1 MTNNIMKTLSQYIHE
16 SLISEGGN
24 AVKAEPIPA
33 VIAPKVYDEIE
44 KKVHA
49 VSKFK
54 NIDMAALGS
63 IGKKAD
69 DQTNGDIDVAV
80 RVDTKDELNEIV
92 DTCFKDCEIN
102 YNTMKTITSF
112 GYPYNIDGYKGIAQV
127 DFMIVQ
133 KMDWAKAYYHS
144 PNLKTGESKYKG
156 AIRTAMLADVIA
168 CIPVPDVKDEYFDD
182 GVTVKRKWKHTF
194 NTEGV
199 FIQLIDYC
207 GKKGEPVKNGKKLK
221 EFEKLVTNDPL
232 NMVRFIFGE
241 KGTLEDINSAESL
254 WKAIHDPSKYKWGD
268 EVLYNTEKKII
279 TDKMLI
285 EKINKEDF
293 KCTKYKE

>member
-1 MTNNIMKTLSQYIHE
+1 MKRLIELIKE
-16 SLISEGGN
+16 SLIQEGGN
-24 AVKAEPIPA
+24 AVQANPIPA
-33 VIAPKVYDEIE
+33 IIAPKVYDEIE
-44 KKVHA
+44 KKVHS

-54 NIDMAALGS
+54 DIDMAALGS

-92 DTCFKDCEIN
+92 DTCFSNCEIN

-156 AIRTAMLADVIA
+156 VVRTTLLNDIIS
-168 CIPVPDVKDEYFDD
+168 CIPVKDAKDEYFED
-182 GVTVKRKWKHTF
+182 GKTVKRHWKHTF
-194 NTEGV
+194 NTEGI
-199 FIQLIDYC
+199 FIQLVDFC
-207 GKKGEPVKNGKKLK
+207 GKNGKPVKNGKKLK
-221 EFEKLVTNDPL
+221 EFEKLVTNDPT
-232 NMVRFIFGE
+232 NMIKFIFGDNGDI
-241 KGTLEDINSAESL
+241 KDINSAESL
-254 WKAIHDPSKYKWGD
+254 WEAIHDKNKFLWGD
-268 EVLYNTEKKII
+268 EILKNIEEKFINDPQTADKIDINDFPCKFYNK
-279 TDKMLI
+279 
-285 EKINKEDF
+285 
-293 KCTKYKE
+293 

>member
-1 MTNNIMKTLSQYIHE
+1 MKHILDFIKE
-16 SLISEGGN
+16 SLIKEGGN

-44 KKVHA
+44 KKVH
-49 VSKFK
+49 SIDKFK

-80 RVDTKDELNEIV
+80 RVVTKDELNEIV

-112 GYPYNIDGYKGIAQV
+112 GYPYDIDGYRGIAQV

-133 KMDWAKAYYHS
+133 NMDWAKAYYHS

-156 AIRTAMLADVIA
+156 AIRTAMLADIIA

-194 NTEGV
+194 NTEGI
-199 FIQLIDYC
+199 FIQLVDFC
-207 GKKGEPVKNGKKLK
+207 GKNGKPVKNGKKLK

-254 WKAIHDPSKYKWGD
+254 WKAIHDNSKFKWGD
-268 EVLYNTEKKII
+268 NIIEKIEKKILE
-279 TDKMLI
+279 DPMLSD
-285 EKINKEDF
+285 KINIKDF
-293 KCTKYKE
+293 PTKYINK

>member
-1 MTNNIMKTLSQYIHE
+1 MKRLIELIKE
-16 SLISEGGN
+16 SLIQEGGN
-24 AVKAEPIPA
+24 AVQANPIPA
-33 VIAPKVYDEIE
+33 IIAPKVYDEIE
-44 KKVHA
+44 KKVHS

-54 NIDMAALGS
+54 DIDMAALGS

-92 DTCFKDCEIN
+92 DTCFSNCEIN

-156 AIRTAMLADVIA
+156 VVRTTLLNDIIS
-168 CIPVPDVKDEYFDD
+168 CIPVKDAKDEYFED
-182 GVTVKRKWKHTF
+182 GKTVKRHWKHTF
-194 NTEGV
+194 NTEGI
-199 FIQLIDYC
+199 FIQLVDFC
-207 GKKGEPVKNGKKLK
+207 GKNGKPVKNGKKLK
-221 EFEKLVTNDPL
+221 EFEKLVTNDPT
-232 NMVRFIFGE
+232 NMIKFIFGDNGDI
-241 KGTLEDINSAESL
+241 KDINSAESL
-254 WKAIHDPSKYKWGD
+254 WEAIHDKNKFSWGD
-268 EVLYNTEKKII
+268 EILKNIEEKFINDPQTADKIDINDFPCKFYNK
-279 TDKMLI
+279 
-285 EKINKEDF
+285 
-293 KCTKYKE
+293 

>member
-1 MTNNIMKTLSQYIHE
+1 MKRLIELIKE
-16 SLISEGGN
+16 SLIQEGGN
-24 AVKAEPIPA
+24 AVKANPIPA
-33 VIAPKVYDEIE
+33 IIAPKVYDEIE
-44 KKVHA
+44 KKVHS

-54 NIDMAALGS
+54 DIDMAALGS

-92 DTCFKDCEIN
+92 DTCFSNCEIN

-156 AIRTAMLADVIA
+156 VVRTTLLNDIIS
-168 CIPVPDVKDEYFDD
+168 CIPVKDAKDEYFED
-182 GVTVKRKWKHTF
+182 GKTVKRHWKHTF
-194 NTEGV
+194 NTEGI
-199 FIQLIDYC
+199 FIQLVDFC
-207 GKKGEPVKNGKKLK
+207 GKNGKPVKNGKKLK
-221 EFEKLVTNDPL
+221 EFEKLVTNDPT
-232 NMVRFIFGE
+232 NMIKFIFGDNGDI
-241 KGTLEDINSAESL
+241 KDINSAESL
-254 WKAIHDPSKYKWGD
+254 WEAIHDKNKFSWGD
-268 EVLYNTEKKII
+268 EILKNIEEKFINDPQTADKIDINDFPCKFYNK
-279 TDKMLI
+279 
-285 EKINKEDF
+285 
-293 KCTKYKE
+293 

>member
-1 MTNNIMKTLSQYIHE
+1 MKHLIAYIKE
-16 SLISEGGN
+16 SLIIEGGN
-24 AVKAEPIPA
+24 AVKADPIPA
-33 VIAPKVYDEIE
+33 IVAPKVYDEIE
-44 KKVHA
+44 KKVHS

-92 DTCFKDCEIN
+92 DTCFGDCEIN

-133 KMDWAKAYYHS
+133 NMDWAKAYYHS

-156 AIRTAMLADVIA
+156 VVRTTLLNDIVS
-168 CIPVPDVKDEYFDD
+168 CIPVKDAKDEYFED
-182 GVTVKRKWKHTF
+182 GVTVKKHWKHTF
-194 NTEGV
+194 NTEGI
-199 FIQLIDYC
+199 FIQLVDFC
-207 GKKGEPVKNGKKLK
+207 GKNGKPVKNGKKLK
-221 EFEKLVTNDPL
+221 EFEKLVTNDPTNL
-232 NMVRFIFGE
+232 VKFLFGDNGDI
-241 KGTLEDINSAESL
+241 KDINSVESL
-254 WKAIHDPSKYKWGD
+254 WEAIHDKKKFAWGD
-268 EVLYNTEKKII
+268 DVVKNIEEKFINDPQTK
-279 TDKMLI
+279 D
-285 EKINKEDF
+285 KINVKDF
-293 KCTKYKE
+293 PCKFYNIV